1 MRTSEAKAA
10 MSEVIVTGDGGRAT
24 IVRESSDEQFDQL
37 IDFIM
42 DNLATS
48 SQRVY
53 RHTYQQW
60 REFTLRNQ
68 LDVFD
73 LSFEHLSAFLNQGE
87 MAGATR
93 RSWKAHMLRLLD
105 WLEESPTR
113 GEWYAVQRR
122 RLLKFLKGARM
133 ESAGGRSRSKRAL
146 NRSEV
151 AQLLDLWARDR
162 RPMGVRNY
170 ALLRLMIYTGLRRA
184 EVVALRWDD
193 IDFEEQLVTV
203 RHGKGDKERIAA
215 IADITDETIQSLTA
229 LWEAQDG
236 AYDHIFPTMT
246 AGYNPRFYTDEAMNA
261 ETIVR
266 VVSGGGRRIGI
277 ERLSAH
283 DLRRT
288 HITLALN
295 SGAPLS
301 DMQAQAGHA
310 NAATTLL
317 YARPADAKT
326 RRARIAF

>member
-1 MRTSEAKAA
+1 
-10 MSEVIVTGDGGRAT
+10 MSELIIPGADGRAS
-24 IVRESSDEQFDQL
+24 IVADSSDEQFDLLVDL
-37 IDFIM
+37 IAE
-42 DNLATS
+42 NLAPS
-48 SQRVY
+48 SGRVY
-53 RHTYQQW
+53 RHTYEMW
-60 REFTLRNQ
+60 RDFTRRNR

-73 LSFEHLSAFLNQGE
+73 LSFENLSAFLNGHDL
-87 MAGATR
+87 AGATR
-93 RSWKAHMLRLLD
+93 RAWKAHMLRLLD
-105 WLEESPTR
+105 WLEESPSR

-133 ESAGGRSRSKRAL
+133 ESEGGKSRSKRAL

-151 AQLLDLWARDR
+151 SQLLSVWEADAR
-162 RPMGVRNY
+162 PLGVRNY
-170 ALLRLMIYTGLRRA
+170 ALLRLMIFTGLRRA

-203 RHGKGDKERIAA
+203 RQGKGGKERIAA
-215 IADITDETIQSLTA
+215 IADLTDGTIQSLYA
-229 LWEAQDG
+229 LWEAQTG

-246 AGYNPRFYTDEAMNA
+246 AGYNPRFYVDEAMNA

-266 VVSGGGRRIGI
+266 VVGGSGRRIGI

-295 SGAPLS
+295 NNAPLH

-317 YARPADAKT
+317 YARPADAKS
-326 RRARIAF
+326 RRLRIAF